1 MHPYRGIPIV
11 SEADFV
17 QLMLKDLA
25 PSVAAK
31 NWSYY
36 VFNSFLDNKYAG

>member
-25 PSVAAK
+25 LSTVVK
-31 NWSYY
+31 
-36 VFNSFLDNKYAG
+36 D